1 MDIFKIQ
8 SLISQG
14 KIVSSS
20 DIDPD
25 NSYLQIGV
33 YQSGNRKSG
42 SPDANA
48 YAPFAIPLSEL
59 SSSGFKY
66 EIGQNVPSEGGIIGH
81 RWLSTTP
88 AGYPQ
93 PGTVQNYLVLAYND
107 LPDNICSNSGV
118 SVGLTAQSL
127 WDGQANTNAIISQ
140 VGATAGA
147 AFDCANLVSQGKSD
161 WYLPAIH
168 ELLKIW
174 YNYVDVGQGI
184 QSAGGTNINI
194 LKTYWTSTEV
204 GTGIGLGWAL
214 RLTTD
219 GFQQTGKATNS
230 IPIRPIRKF
239 SI

>member
-1 MDIFKIQ
+1 MDQFKVQ
-8 SLISQG
+8 ALIAQG
-14 KIVSSS
+14 DLVKAS
-20 DIDPD
+20 DIDASK
-25 NSYLQIGV
+25 SYLQIGV
-33 YQSGNRKSG
+33 FQEGNRQIG
-42 SPDANA
+42 PGNANS
-48 YAPFAIPLSEL
+48 YAPYAIALSEVG
-59 SSSGFKY
+59 SSFKY

-204 GTGIGLGWAL
+204 ATGIGLGWAL